1 MKMDDQNDPQLPKLP
16 KLEGALRDLAR
27 ERLFVPPEVDQKVLE
42 AIQKNFGQKEAEV
55 PLQFDASDVFFHSK
69 RAPSKLRIRQKR
81 WQRWLPLAASI
92 VIAATMFYFASLG
105 RTLAADVNRDGAVD
119 VLDALVLADRV
130 RNGEAKSRRWDL
142 NGDGKVDARD
152 SEEILARVVDLER
165 SGS

>member
-42 AIQKNFGQKEAEV
+42 AIRKNFGQKEAEV
-55 PLQFDASDVFFHSK
+55 PLQFNASDVFFHSK
-69 RAPSKLRIRQKR
+69 RAPSKLRIRQRR

-130 RNGEAKSRRWDL
+130 RSGEAKSRRWDL